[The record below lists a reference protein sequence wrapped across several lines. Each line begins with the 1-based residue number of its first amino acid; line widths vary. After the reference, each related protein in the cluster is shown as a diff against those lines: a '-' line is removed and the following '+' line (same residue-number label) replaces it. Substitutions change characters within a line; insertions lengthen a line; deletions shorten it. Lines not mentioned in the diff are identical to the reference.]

1 MIFSVE
7 GLTSFYKT
15 EFVMSD
21 KFGPSDI
28 ASMPYLD
35 FKVMIMLYNSWLEE
49 KRNGST
55 HSR

>member
-21 KFGPSDI
+21 KFGSSDI

>member
-7 GLTSFYKT
+7 CLTDLYKT

-21 KFGPSDI
+21 KFGPSEICDL
-28 ASMPYLD
+28 PYLD

-49 KRNGST
+49 RRK
-55 HSR
+55 

>member
-7 GLTSFYKT
+7 GLTDLYKT

-21 KFGPSDI
+21 KFSPSEICDL
-28 ASMPYLD
+28 PYLD

-49 KRNGST
+49 RRK
-55 HSR
+55 